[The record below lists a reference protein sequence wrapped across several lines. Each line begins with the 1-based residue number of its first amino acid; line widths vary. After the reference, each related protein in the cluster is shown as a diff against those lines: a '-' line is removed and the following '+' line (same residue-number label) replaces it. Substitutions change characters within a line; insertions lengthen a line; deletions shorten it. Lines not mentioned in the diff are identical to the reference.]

1 MWIAIAIIVVVVAF
15 IAAAAVY
22 TYVRPP
28 RGPAVTRHELTP
40 FEATATAKPMN
51 SGGMAGNGPGGDWTS
66 RSGSSWD
73 EKTSGQTDQTS

>member
-1 MWIAIAIIVVVVAF
+1 MWIAIGIIVVVVVF
-15 IAAAAVY
+15 LAAAAVY

-51 SGGMAGNGPGGDWTS
+51 SGGMAGNGPG
-66 RSGSSWD
+66 RSGGSWD
-73 EKTSGQTDQTS
+73 EKTSGGADRPS